1 MVDRTSREGAG
12 GIRSALV
19 IVNPVAGRGD
29 AAAVE
34 EECSRILAPLG
45 WRVRFALVALENGG
59 RAHVIDEV
67 RRAAGAG
74 VSLVAAAGGDG
85 TVSMVADALIRVD
98 AAPPISLGI
107 LPTGTGN
114 ILAKELSIPAGLPEA
129 VALLADEHGEVRLD
143 AMRVGD
149 RHYFSHVGIGLDA
162 EMIGGTTREAQ
173 SKFGRIAY
181 AASLVRAA
189 LRHRAM
195 RTTIEVDGREVR
207 VRALQAV
214 VANAGTLGAPPLK
227 WGPDIHPADGK
238 LNVCVIRAI
247 GLVELVRTAWRAL
260 WKRPADRRNVLYIPL
275 ENRAAIRTKDPIR
288 VQADGEL
295 IGTTPLEVQLVPH
308 AVRVIVPQAAAAS
321 LEAEAPGAAS
331 VTDEAEAAAGTPD
344 AQKEVRREVQEKRL
358 SRIGTL
364 GAIDAAAFLRINA
377 LFHHPVVDWAMR
389 AVSRAT
395 HHGEVWIAILLAG
408 VLFDTRAGLR
418 AMLDVLPALLLTT
431 LTVNFGLK
439 RLARRP
445 RPFIAQVKAVVV
457 GRRPSDASFPSGH
470 TAAAFAG
477 AWLLSIHYPRWSIA
491 YYAYATLVGWSRV
504 HLGVHYPGDILV
516 GAGIGILLAMA
527 YQGLFAAIFF

>member
-1 MVDRTSREGAG
+1 MVNSPSNTGAAS
-12 GIRSALV
+12 RSALV
-19 IVNPVAGRGD
+19 IVNPVAGRGG
-29 AAAVE
+29 AAGVE
-34 EECSRILAPLG
+34 EECSRVLAPLG
-45 WRVRFALVALENGG
+45 WRIRFVEVASENGG
-59 RAHVIDEV
+59 RAHVVDEV

-74 VSLVAAAGGDG
+74 VSLIAAAGGDG
-85 TVSMVADALIRVD
+85 TVSMVADALMRVD
-98 AAPPISLGI
+98 GGRPISLGI

-114 ILAKELSIPAGLPEA
+114 ILAKELAIPVELAEA

-162 EMIGGTTREAQ
+162 ETIAGTTREAQ

-181 AASLVRAA
+181 ALSLVRAA
-189 LRHRAM
+189 MRHRAV

-207 VRALQAV
+207 LRALQVV

-227 WGPDIHPADGK
+227 WGPGIHPADGK
-238 LNVCVIRAI
+238 LNVCVIRAV
-247 GLVELVRTAWRAL
+247 GLAELVRTAWRAL
-260 WKRPADRRNVLYIPL
+260 WKRPADRRNVLYIPI
-275 ENRAAIRTKDPIR
+275 EDRAAIRTKDPMR

-295 IGTTPLEVQLVPH
+295 IGTTPLEVQLVAH
-308 AVRVIVPQAAAAS
+308 AVRVIVPPATAAA
-321 LEAEAPGAAS
+321 LEADARGAAGGPG
-331 VTDEAEAAAGTPD
+331 AAAGTPD

-364 GAIDAAAFLRINA
+364 GAIDAAAFLRLNA

-395 HHGEVWIAILLAG
+395 HHGEVWIAILVAG
-408 VLFDTRAGLR
+408 VFIDARAGLR

-431 LTVNFGLK
+431 ITVNFGLK

-477 AWLLSIHYPRWSIA
+477 AWLLSIHYPRWSVA
-491 YYAYATLVGWSRV
+491 YYAYAGLVGWSRV
-504 HLGVHYPGDILV
+504 HLGVHYPGDVLV

-527 YQGLFAAIFF
+527 YQGLFSALFF